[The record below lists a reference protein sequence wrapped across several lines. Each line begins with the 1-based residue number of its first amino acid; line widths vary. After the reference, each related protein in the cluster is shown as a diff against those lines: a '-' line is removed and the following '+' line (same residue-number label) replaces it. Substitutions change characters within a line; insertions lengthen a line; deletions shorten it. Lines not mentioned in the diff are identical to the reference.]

1 MANRSLMYRHP
12 GIYNL
17 IVKILH
23 GNALD
28 ERYKIIA
35 REIGINKKVMDV
47 GCGTGNLAKFL
58 NKKCSYSGL
67 DLNEN
72 FVAYAKNNGFNV
84 KVGDL
89 TDEKN
94 YSQCDVAVIC
104 DVLHHIIPDDKKIVE
119 ICKNKSKRTI
129 ICEPFHETVFIDKIL
144 NKFRNSKLFHN
155 LFGEADGI
163 NDFDDMKEWNS
174 YGKDDVLK
182 IMKCYGAKKT
192 LVVGN
197 DVIGIIENC

>member
-58 NKKCSYSGL
+58 NKKCSYSGI

-129 ICEPFHETVFIDKIL
+129 ICKLSLLT
-144 NKFRNSKLFHN
+144 KF
-155 LFGEADGI
+155 
-163 NDFDDMKEWNS
+163 
-174 YGKDDVLK
+174 
-182 IMKCYGAKKT
+182 
-192 LVVGN
+192 
-197 DVIGIIENC
+197 